1 MKFQGEQNLRMFADA
16 WLHNLIKSTID
27 KIIEVICAS
36 KHFYMITF
44 WPHYIFVWQIF
55 RSMFYL
61 NS

>member
-1 MKFQGEQNLRMFADA
+1 MFADA
-16 WLHNLIKSTID
+16 WLHNLLKSTID